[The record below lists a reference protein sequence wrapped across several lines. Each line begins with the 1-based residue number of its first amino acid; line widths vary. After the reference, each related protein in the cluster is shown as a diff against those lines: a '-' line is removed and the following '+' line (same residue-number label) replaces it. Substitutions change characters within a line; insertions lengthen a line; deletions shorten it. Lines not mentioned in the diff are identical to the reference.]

1 MENKH
6 AYQTCSL
13 GNHCGSHS
21 HGGRLC
27 TGAGAAKR
35 TGFARRAGRQSG
47 KMPSSKSGAQS
58 SALHE
63 LKDGNSKVGTLNN
76 IAVKDLNDYAIYG
89 SDGKKIGDIDRVL
102 ADNSNKAKA
111 VAVDAGGFL
120 GMGSHEVVFPLDK
133 LSKGKDAKQLTTA
146 MTKDQIKGLE
156 KWEDASNDA
165 KRTPSTASGAGGQP
179 ATSVPKR

>member
-1 MENKH
+1 MRIKH
-6 AYQTCSL
+6 ALLATTAAVIL
-13 GNHCGSHS
+13 TA
-21 HGGRLC
+21 GGYAQAQAQQSAPASRD
-27 TGAGAAKR
+27 APAAK
-35 TGFARRAGRQSG
+35 SG
-47 KMPSSKSGAQS
+47 KMPSSKSSAQS

-63 LKDGNSKVGTLNN
+63 LKDGNSKVGALNN

-89 SDGKKIGDIDRVL
+89 SDGKKIGDVDRVL
-102 ADNSNKAKA
+102 ADSSNKAKA

-133 LSKGKDAKQLTTA
+133 LSKGKDAKRLTTA